1 MNRQD
6 LFNRQAFSAAGM
18 AALLATSAVNHFR
31 NPGFYNAVV
40 PRSISID
47 TGGALG
53 VLTRRQWTHLS
64 GGLEF
69 AAAAGLLLP
78 ATRRAAATATALMYV
93 AFIAGHLSA
102 LQRAFGPRG
111 SDRQKAIHLARLP
124 LQLPLIRWAWS
135 LRR

>member
-1 MNRQD
+1 MNRQS
-6 LFNRQAFSAAGM
+6 LSAAAM
-18 AALLATSAVNHFR
+18 ASLLTASAVNHFR

-40 PRSISID
+40 PRSISTD
-47 TGGALG
+47 TGGQLG

-64 GGLEF
+64 GVLEF

-78 ATRRAAATATALMYV
+78 ATRRSAATGTTLMYV

-111 SDRQKAIHLARLP
+111 SDQQKVIHLARLP

>member
-1 MNRQD
+1 MNRQ
-6 LFNRQAFSAAGM
+6 FFSAAAM
-18 AALLATSAVNHFR
+18 ASLLTVSAVNHFR
-31 NPGFYNAVV
+31 NPNFYNAVV
-40 PRSISID
+40 PRSISTD
-47 TGGALG
+47 TDGVLG
-53 VLTRRQWTHLS
+53 LLTRRQWTHLS

-78 ATRRAAATATALMYV
+78 ATRRAAATATAAMYV

>member
-1 MNRQD
+1 MNRHSI
-6 LFNRQAFSAAGM
+6 SAAGM
-18 AALLATSAVNHFR
+18 ASLLTISAVNHFR
-31 NPGFYNAVV
+31 NPKFYNAVV
-40 PRSISID
+40 PRSISTD

-53 VLTRRQWTHLS
+53 VMTRRQWTHLS
-64 GGLEF
+64 GVLEF

-78 ATRRAAATATALMYV
+78 ATRRAAATATAFMYI

>member
-1 MNRQD
+1 MNRQF
-6 LFNRQAFSAAGM
+6 LSAAAM
-18 AALLATSAVNHFR
+18 ASLLTVSAVNHFR
-31 NPGFYNAVV
+31 NPKFYNAVV
-40 PRSISID
+40 PRSISTD

-53 VLTRRQWTHLS
+53 VMTRRQWTHLS

-78 ATRRAAATATALMYV
+78 ATRRAAATATTAMYV

-111 SDRQKAIHLARLP
+111 SDQQKAIHLARLP

>member
-1 MNRQD
+1 MNRQF
-6 LFNRQAFSAAGM
+6 LSAAGM
-18 AALLATSAVNHFR
+18 ASLLTVSAVNHFR
-31 NPGFYNAVV
+31 NPKFYNAVV
-40 PRSISID
+40 PRSISTD

-53 VLTRRQWTHLS
+53 VMTRRQWTHLS
-64 GGLEF
+64 GGLEL

-93 AFIAGHLSA
+93 AFIAGHVSA
-102 LQRAFGPRG
+102 LQRTFGPRG
-111 SDRQKAIHLARLP
+111 SDQQKMIHLARLP